1 MGCGGYAKMS
11 DIGFVVGTGGPRWLI
26 GYIYM
31 WPKLSCGVA
40 RYMQAIILG

>member
-26 GYIYM
+26 GYIYIYIYIY
-31 WPKLSCGVA
+31 VA
-40 RYMQAIILG
+40 